1 MSFPSSAFCV
11 HQFNNNSNNVVLDSR
26 PNKRAKVLE
35 KSEDNSRMKKGT
47 TEAAKITY
55 FDAVKEH
62 DEEKKKRSSSGMDRC
77 KKMQC
82 SVTLRRLLVHPDG
95 VHFKKANYSNP
106 LMDLEN
112 IQLKLGKD
120 LYKKTDQFAADIRLV
135 FRNAMFRYPSRH
147 NEIHQAAAM
156 LSELFETKWKDLEG
170 KWEAEKVQKLE
181 EDMAM
186 AKAKAKP
193 FKSNEGEKR
202 KRILDVDLSIAIAN
216 AKLQWEKMKKSNEA
230 VAVAQQNNVFIGR
243 YSVWLQREKQR
254 EIMQKMERTVF
265 FGDDNF
271 KEAEFVTLTD
281 FED

>member
-1 MSFPSSAFCV
+1 
-11 HQFNNNSNNVVLDSR
+11 
-26 PNKRAKVLE
+26 
-35 KSEDNSRMKKGT
+35 MKKGT
-47 TEAAKITY
+47 TDAAKITY

-95 VHFKKANYSNP
+95 VHFKKGNYSNP
-106 LMDLEN
+106 LMDLER

-147 NEIHQAAAM
+147 NETHQAAAM

-170 KWEAEKVQKLE
+170 KWEAEK
-181 EDMAM
+181 
-186 AKAKAKP
+186 AKRAKAKP

-202 KRILDVDLSIAIAN
+202 KPISDSDLSIAIAN
-216 AKLQWEKMKKSNEA
+216 AKLQWEKNQKKKKSNEA
-230 VAVAQQNNVFIGR
+230 VAAAQQNNVFV
-243 YSVWLQREKQR
+243 SCNSLWLQREKQR
-254 EIMQKMERTVF
+254 EILQKMERTIF

-271 KEAEFVTLTD
+271 KYFHDLENLCGRSLTHYCTKENPLLKDLTGLVLREAE
-281 FED
+281 